1 MGRQAPG
8 GMHVDRVRSR
18 HVAKSGEVREY
29 ESRLLR
35 RSFRK
40 PDGKVGKETLAN
52 LSALP
57 PAAVDAVEAVLKGRT
72 LVNADAALS
81 ITRSRAHGHVAL
93 VHAAA
98 AQLGLPA
105 LLGPACRDR
114 DLAYALI
121 VSRVVAPKPKL
132 ATLAWWDD
140 VTLGPDLGVADA
152 PRDDVYEAMDWLLE
166 QQDGIEAQ
174 LAGRHLREGGIAMFD
189 LSSSWVEGSHCEL
202 AARGYSRDGKKGRE
216 QIEYGLLTDSEGRPV
231 AIRVFAGNTA
241 DPSAFIQAVDVIRGK
256 FGLARM
262 VMVGDRGMITSARIR
277 ALKELGGLSW
287 ITCLR
292 APAIRKLAQDG
303 GPLQL
308 SLFDEQDLA
317 EITHPDFPGE
327 RLIACRNPLLAAER
341 ARKREDLLAAT
352 EALLAKVAAQA
363 AAGRIKGAD
372 KIGVRTGQVVTK
384 HKMAKHLILDIG
396 EDRLTWRRD
405 QAAID
410 AEAALDG
417 IYIIRTP
424 VPASEL
430 DAPATVTAYKNLAR
444 VERDFRSLK
453 ADDLDLR
460 PIHHWLD
467 DRVRGHVLICMLAAY
482 LTWHLR
488 AALAPLTYTD
498 EQPPAR
504 TNPVAPARRS
514 AHADAKAATHASPG
528 GQTLRSFRG
537 LLDHLATLT
546 RSTVRL
552 GGITFEKISDPTPAQ
567 RRAFDLIGAPIPLT
581 LALK

>member
-1 MGRQAPG
+1 MGRQASG

-18 HVAKSGEVREY
+18 HAAKSGEVREY

-57 PAAVDAVEAVLKGRT
+57 PAAVDAVEAVLKGKT
-72 LVNADAALS
+72 LVDADAALS

-105 LLGPACRDR
+105 LLGPACRER
-114 DLAYALI
+114 DLACALI

-140 VTLGPDLGVADA
+140 VTLGPDLGIADA
-152 PRDDVYEAMDWLLE
+152 PRDAVYEAMDWLLE

-174 LAGRHLREGGIAMFD
+174 LAARHLREGGIAMFD

-216 QIEYGLLTDSEGRPV
+216 QIEYGLLTDPEGRPV

-241 DPSAFIQAVDVIRGK
+241 DPSAFIQATDVIRGK

-292 APAIRKLAQDG
+292 APAIRKLAGDG

-352 EALLAKVAAQA
+352 EDLLAKVAAQA
-363 AAGRIKGAD
+363 AAGRVKGAD
-372 KIGVRTGQVVTK
+372 KIGVRAGKVINRYKV
-384 HKMAKHLILDIG
+384 AKHFILDIG
-396 EDRLTWRRD
+396 DGHLAWRRD

-417 IYIIRTP
+417 IYVIRTP

-430 DAPATVTAYKNLAR
+430 DGPATVTAYKNLAC

-460 PIHHWLD
+460 PICHWLG

-488 AALAPLTYTD
+488 KTLAPLTYTD

-504 TNPVAPARRS
+504 DNPVAPARRS
-514 AHADAKAATHASPG
+514 ALADTKAAMHASPD

-537 LLDHLATLT
+537 LIDHLATLT
-546 RSTVRL
+546 RSTITI
-552 GGITFEKISDPTPAQ
+552 GGTSFEKISDPTPAQ

>member
-1 MGRQAPG
+1 MGRQAAG

-18 HVAKSGEVREY
+18 HTSKSGETREY

-52 LSALP
+52 LSVLP
-57 PAAVDAVEAVLKGRT
+57 AAAVDAIEAVLKGKT
-72 LVNADAALS
+72 LIDTGAALS

-98 AQLGLPA
+98 RQLGLPA
-105 LLGPACRDR
+105 LLGPACRER

-121 VSRVVAPKPKL
+121 ISRVVAPRPKL

-140 VTLGPDLGVADA
+140 VTLGPDLGIADT
-152 PRDDVYEAMDWLLE
+152 PRDDVYAAMDWLLGR
-166 QQDGIEAQ
+166 QDPIEAA
-174 LAGRHLREGGIAMFD
+174 LAGRHLHEGGIAMFD

-216 QIEYGLLTDSEGRPV
+216 QIEYGLLTDEAGRPV
-231 AIRVFAGNTA
+231 AIRVFKGNTA
-241 DPSAFIQAVDVIRGK
+241 DPAAFIKAVEVVRGK
-256 FGLARM
+256 FGLNDLI
-262 VMVGDRGMITSARIR
+262 MVGDRGMITSARIR

-292 APAIRKLAQDG
+292 APAIRKLAGDG

-308 SLFDEQDLA
+308 SLFDQQDLA
-317 EITHPDFPGE
+317 DITSPDYPGE

-341 ARKREDLLAAT
+341 ARKREALLAAT
-352 EALLAKVAAQA
+352 ETLLAKVKDQA
-363 AAGRIKGAD
+363 AAGRIHGAD
-372 KIGVRTGQVVTK
+372 KIGVRAGKVINRYKV
-384 HKMAKHLILDIG
+384 AKHLILDIG
-396 EDRLTWRRD
+396 DDRLSWRRD

-424 VPASEL
+424 VPADTL
-430 DAPATVTAYKNLAR
+430 DAPAAVAAYKNLAR

-460 PIHHWLD
+460 PIHHWLE

-498 EQPPAR
+498 EQPPNR
-504 TNPVAPARRS
+504 GNPVAPARRS
-514 AHADAKAATHASPG
+514 AHAGTKAAVHASPD

-537 LLDHLATLT
+537 LLAHLATLT
-546 RSTVRL
+546 RAAIQL
-552 GGITFEKISDPTPAQ
+552 GDVTFDKISDPTPAQ
-567 RRAFDLIGAPIPLT
+567 RRAFDLIGVPIPLT
-581 LALK
+581 LTLK

>member
-1 MGRQAPG
+1 MGRQAAG

-18 HVAKSGEVREY
+18 HTSKSGETREY

-57 PAAVDAVEAVLKGRT
+57 AAAVDAVEAVLKGAT
-72 LVNADAALS
+72 LVDASAALS

-98 AQLGLPA
+98 RQLGLPA
-105 LLGPACRDR
+105 LLGPACRQR
-114 DLAYALI
+114 DLAYGLI
-121 VSRVVAPKPKL
+121 ISRVVAPKPKL

-140 VTLGPDLGVADA
+140 VTLGPDLGIADA

-166 QQDGIEAQ
+166 QQAGIEAQ
-174 LAGRHLREGGIAMFD
+174 LARRHLREGGIAMSG
-189 LSSSWVEGSHCEL
+189 LSSSWVEGSCCEL

-216 QIEYGLLTDSEGRPV
+216 QIEYGLLTDEAGRPV
-231 AIRVFAGNTA
+231 AIRVFPGNTA
-241 DPSAFIQAVDVIRGK
+241 GPAAFTEAVEAVRSR
-256 FGLARM
+256 FSLNEL

-292 APAIRKLAQDG
+292 APAIRKLADDG

-308 SLFDEQDLA
+308 SLFDQQDLA
-317 EITHPDFPGE
+317 EITSPDYPGE

-341 ARKREDLLAAT
+341 ARKRDDLLAAT
-352 EALLAKVAAQA
+352 EALLAKIKNQVS
-363 AAGRIKGAD
+363 AGRIKDAD
-372 KIGVRTGQVVTK
+372 KIGVRAGKVINRYKV
-384 HKMAKHLILDIG
+384 AKHFILDISDG
-396 EDRLTWRRD
+396 HFAWHRD

-424 VPASEL
+424 VPAAEL
-430 DAPATVTAYKNLAR
+430 DAPAAVTACKNLAR

-460 PIHHWLD
+460 PIHHWLE

-488 AALAPLTYTD
+488 KTLAPLTYTD
-498 EQPPAR
+498 EHPPDRAS
-504 TNPVAPARRS
+504 PVAPARRS
-514 AHADAKAATHASPG
+514 AHASAKAAVHASPD
-528 GQTLRSFRG
+528 GQPLHSFRG

-546 RSTVRL
+546 RSTISI
-552 GGITFEKISDPTPAQ
+552 GGTTFEKISDPTPAQ
-567 RRAFDLIGAPIPLT
+567 RRAFHLIAAPIPLT
-581 LALK
+581 LTLK

>member
-1 MGRQAPG
+1 MGRQPTG

-18 HVAKSGEVREY
+18 HTSKSGEVREY

-52 LSALP
+52 LSVLP
-57 PAAVDAVEAVLKGRT
+57 AAAVDAIEAVLKGAT
-72 LVNADAALS
+72 LVDAGAALAV
-81 ITRSRAHGHVAL
+81 TRSRAHGHVAL

-98 AQLGLPA
+98 RQLGFPA
-105 LLGPACRDR
+105 LLGPPCRER

-121 VSRVVAPKPKL
+121 VSRVVAPRPKL

-140 VTLGPDLGVADA
+140 VTLGPDLGIADA
-152 PRDDVYEAMDWLLE
+152 PRDDVYEAMDWLAVR
-166 QQDGIEAQ
+166 QDDIEAG

-216 QIEYGLLTDSEGRPV
+216 QIEYGLLTDPQGRPV
-231 AIRVFAGNTA
+231 AIRVFPGNTA
-241 DPSAFIQAVDVIRGK
+241 DPAAFTEAVDMVRGR
-256 FGLARM
+256 FGLGEL

-277 ALKELGGLSW
+277 ALKELGGLWW

-292 APAIRKLAQDG
+292 APAIRKLAEDS

-308 SLFDEQDLA
+308 SLFDQQDLA
-317 EITHPDFPGE
+317 EITSPDYPGE

-352 EALLAKVAAQA
+352 EALLRKIRDQVT
-363 AAGRIKGAD
+363 AGRIKDAD
-372 KIGVRTGQVVTK
+372 KIGVRTGKVINRYKV
-384 HKMAKHLILDIG
+384 AKHFILDIT
-396 EDRLTWRRD
+396 ESHLAWRRD
-405 QAAID
+405 QPAID
-410 AEAALDG
+410 AEAAVDG

-424 VPASEL
+424 VPAAEL
-430 DAPATVTAYKNLAR
+430 DAPAAVAAYKNLAF
-444 VERDFRSLK
+444 VERDFRHLK

-467 DRVRGHVLICMLAAY
+467 GRVRTHVLICMLAAY

-514 AHADAKAATHASPG
+514 THADAKAASHTSA
-528 GQTLRSFRG
+528 GQPLRSFRG
-537 LLDHLATLT
+537 LLDHMATLT
-546 RSTVRL
+546 RST
-552 GGITFEKISDPTPAQ
+552 ITFSGHTFDKLSDPTPAHRQ
-567 RRAFDLIGAPIPLT
+567 AFELIRTPIPLT
-581 LALK
+581 LSLK